1 MLFLRMP
8 LIEFTDKGLYCAQG
22 RFYID
27 PWRPVDKAVIT
38 HAHSDHAKAGS
49 GSYLCHRLTVPLLEL
64 RLGPALGGGG
74 AAGGAA
80 FSSGAG
86 AAAGSFGADST
97 AGAGASSHGL
107 YQGVEWGEPVYINGV
122 RVSLHPAGHVIG
134 SSQVRVEYQGE
145 VWVVSGDYKTE
156 DDGISGAFEPLRCNV
171 FITEST
177 FGLPIY
183 HWDPQP
189 VLFDAMQSWVAENR
203 ARDKTSVLIAYSL
216 GKAQR
221 VLLGLE
227 PTGVEVYVHGA
238 IWNVHQTL
246 VAAGVALPPVQRVLP
261 DMPKEWFRGK
271 AVIAPPSA
279 EDSLWMRRFPAY
291 AVGICSGW
299 MQVRGNV
306 RRRNA
311 DAGFAMS
318 DHADWNGLLGAIEA
332 TGAEKVFV
340 THGFQ
345 AALSRYFNEKGIEAA
360 EVRTEYGEDEEGA
373 EPADTTA
380 ADGAGSGAEDAG
392 NA

>member
-1 MLFLRMP
+1 MP

-38 HAHSDHAKAGS
+38 HAHSDHARAGS

-64 RLGPALGGGG
+64 RLGG
-74 AAGGAA
+74 AFADPGSGTAA
-80 FSSGAG
+80 RSGI
-86 AAAGSFGADST
+86 
-97 AGAGASSHGL
+97 
-107 YQGVEWGEPVYINGV
+107 YQGVEWGEAVYLNGV

-156 DDGISGAFEPLRCNV
+156 NDGLSGAFEPLKCHV

-183 HWDPQP
+183 NWKPQP
-189 VLFDAMQSWVAENR
+189 EIYGALQEWVGEVH
-203 ARDKTSVLIAYSL
+203 ARGKAAVLIAYSL

-221 VLLGLE
+221 VLAALAPVAPE
-227 PTGVEVYVHGA
+227 IYVHGA
-238 IWNVHQTL
+238 VWNVHQTL
-246 VAAGVALPPVQRVLP
+246 VNAGLALPPVQRVLP
-261 DMPKEWFRGK
+261 EMPKELFKGK
-271 AVIAPPSA
+271 VVIAPSSA
-279 EDSLWMRRFPAY
+279 EDSPWMRRFGPY
-291 AVGICSGW
+291 SVGICSGW

-318 DHADWNGLLGAIEA
+318 DHADWKGLLSAIEA

-345 AALSRYFNEKGIEAA
+345 AALSRYLNEKGIEAA
-360 EVRTEYGEDEEGA
+360 EVKTEYGEDEEGG
-373 EPADTTA
+373 EP
-380 ADGAGSGAEDAG
+380 GAAG
-392 NA
+392 NAQPGGKEDAEDGQ